1 MPCKVEQTNE
11 PDHIMEAPKRPKE
24 NPGAARD
31 LGWWRWLGGLSQ
43 GRQGGQGGKRMV
55 GVGVDVGG
63 CSVPA
68 EDSRR
73 GTKGYVPG
81 SLVVHAGLGCRCY
94 C

>member
-1 MPCKVEQTNE
+1 
-11 PDHIMEAPKRPKE
+11 
-24 NPGAARD
+24 
-31 LGWWRWLGGLSQ
+31 
-43 GRQGGQGGKRMV
+43 MV